1 MSWEEDYLMAK
12 VAELDARLAEVEKRT
27 AVPAPDTETGSE
39 YGSWSF
45 ADLRTEAKRRGLN
58 AEARPP
64 SWPRGCVRTTGRS
77 CELLPAR
84 RHLPG
89 GPAGAAGRGGGRPHG
104 VPQRRPAPP
113 AGSGWRAV
121 LQLRRVAAGWSVR
134 GGRSGLTCAVRQT
147 TSLVSYNFTPPP
159 IPGIEKSLG
168 QKARRRNWVPSDTP
182 VAIHR
187 RWTSPGTP

>member
-64 SWPRGCVRTTGRS
+64 SWPHGCVRTTGRS

-113 AGSGWRAV
+113 AGPGRRAV
-121 LQLRRVAAGWSVR
+121 LQLRRLAAGRPVR
-134 GGRSGLTCAVRQT
+134 GGRSAATCMVRQAA
-147 TSLVSYNFTPPP
+147 SLVSYNFTSHHPS
-159 IPGIEKSLG
+159 PGASAPG
-168 QKARRRNWVPSDTP
+168 QKARQRNGHQQACVR
-182 VAIHR
+182 H
-187 RWTSPGTP
+187 